1 MSKFAVT
8 LNYHG
13 NYGYVEYDSENKKAE
28 IVLGVAEA
36 KAKVEKF
43 LNEKL
48 TLDVQE
54 GDTVRQFVTKT
65 LDPLE
70 NLDNFKICLT
80 RLCDRSGVRFPSR
93 TPVNTRVCRFGRR
106 VFLLAKLLLEKCGY
120 AF

>member
-13 NYGYVEYDSENKKAE
+13 NYGYVEYDSE
-28 IVLGVAEA
+28 
-36 KAKVEKF
+36 F

-80 RLCDRSGVRFPSR
+80 RLWF
-93 TPVNTRVCRFGRR
+93 NTDVLVEWSMPPGMTEN
-106 VFLLAKLLLEKCGY
+106 L
-120 AF
+120 

>member
-13 NYGYVEYDSENKKAE
+13 NYGYVEYDSENK
-28 IVLGVAEA
+28 
-36 KAKVEKF
+36 KVEKF

-80 RLCDRSGVRFPSR
+80 RLWF
-93 TPVNTRVCRFGRR
+93 NTDVLVEWSMPPGMTEN
-106 VFLLAKLLLEKCGY
+106 L
-120 AF
+120 

>member
-48 TLDVQE
+48 TLGTAVRKDRRRRHPGTSRQAACHQE
-54 GDTVRQFVTKT
+54 GK
-65 LDPLE
+65 
-70 NLDNFKICLT
+70 
-80 RLCDRSGVRFPSR
+80 RSRH
-93 TPVNTRVCRFGRR
+93 
-106 VFLLAKLLLEKCGY
+106 L
-120 AF
+120 

>member
-1 MSKFAVT
+1 MSKFSVT

-54 GDTVRQFVTKT
+54 GGTVRQFVTKT

-80 RLCDRSGVRFPSR
+80 RLWF
-93 TPVNTRVCRFGRR
+93 NTDVLVEWSMPPGMTEN
-106 VFLLAKLLLEKCGY
+106 L
-120 AF
+120 